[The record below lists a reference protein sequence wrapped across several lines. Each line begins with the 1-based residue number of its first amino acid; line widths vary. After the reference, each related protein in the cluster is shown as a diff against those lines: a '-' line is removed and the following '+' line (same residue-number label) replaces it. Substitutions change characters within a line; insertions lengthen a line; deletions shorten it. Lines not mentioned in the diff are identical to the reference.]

1 MERYDASEGEEEVR
15 LSAASQTERS
25 GLLGRGA
32 GSSNKKKKNKGKYD
46 SGLGELDTDFDEDN
60 EQVVFSVGE
69 TKRPS
74 GKDGAF
80 DNHYSQ
86 ITPKSYQF
94 KALFRKNFKLQ
105 LRQRCT
111 LCCQIVVPL
120 LLILYVGAMQLLFNS
135 LLDDNKGW
143 KDPEVKMPVALNQS
157 WTYFIGDPLPQ
168 SVPDLG
174 YLSITGDKGG
184 MLSSIN
190 QTKYFTPNGTAY
202 HMPFLL
208 PYSSRAKLQTEIK
221 SMKDRF
227 SAALQSGGEIESF
240 LAAPFAALAFSFR
253 NVSTQGTPHL
263 SFELQREQQYPYI
276 IAYQGDSSSELGV
289 AGIILMASA
298 WLVASINLVVKTLLQ
313 GFPYEDLPL
322 NIDVGSF
329 TATLTYPL
337 IMSWLLPVYVY
348 NIVLEKQE
356 KLREMMKMMG
366 LKMIN
371 YWIVTFLYNAILY
384 LAVLVIVYC
393 FSYGFGFAIFTQGSV
408 PATLFLFLLWG
419 NAQIAVAFFLSS
431 IFNSTRFATIF
442 CYFLVII
449 QAILSFVINA
459 TVFKDDNA
467 PFFWNLWPPFA
478 FFRAIYVLGA
488 QCGRGECP
496 ETSDYDFSNE
506 IVHIFLFLIFTSF
519 FFYLLAFYLDAV
531 LPKQFGVSK
540 KPWFFLT
547 PIIKL
552 FRRSAGSSA
561 VGRSVQA
568 DEENLALLEPKRSVT
583 QTVEALEE
591 PDDVARE
598 RQKVYD
604 AQIDA
609 DCPVIIRDLRKEYG
623 ARFGKSKKVA
633 VQNLT
638 LSMQKGECFGLLG
651 PNGAGK
657 TTTLS
662 ILTGLFP
669 PSSGTAHIGGF
680 DIRTDIDKVHRVMG
694 VCPQFDTLWLDLTCE
709 ETLLFY
715 ARLKGVAGKDESEH
729 TMQSLNMVGLQ
740 DFPKR
745 LVKDL
750 SGGMRRRLSVAVSLV
765 GNPRIVFLD
774 EPTTGLDPESRRHLW
789 DVLAQVKTDRCM
801 ILTTHSMEEADVLC
815 TTIGIMSNGCLRCV
829 GPQQDL
835 KTRFGQGYT
844 LTLNYPPEAENQV
857 TAFVRELL
865 PSASLVEKFAGNA
878 TYQIPST
885 NLVISELFEVME
897 EKKDEAGITDWGI
910 SQTSLEDVFLTIV
923 RNDEGGIGFTS

>member
-1 MERYDASEGEEEVR
+1 
-15 LSAASQTERS
+15 
-25 GLLGRGA
+25 
-32 GSSNKKKKNKGKYD
+32 
-46 SGLGELDTDFDEDN
+46 
-60 EQVVFSVGE
+60 
-69 TKRPS
+69 
-74 GKDGAF
+74 
-80 DNHYSQ
+80 
-86 ITPKSYQF
+86 
-94 KALFRKNFKLQ
+94 
-105 LRQRCT
+105 
-111 LCCQIVVPL
+111 
-120 LLILYVGAMQLLFNS
+120 
-135 LLDDNKGW
+135 
-143 KDPEVKMPVALNQS
+143 
-157 WTYFIGDPLPQ
+157 
-168 SVPDLG
+168 
-174 YLSITGDKGG
+174 
-184 MLSSIN
+184 
-190 QTKYFTPNGTAY
+190 
-202 HMPFLL
+202 
-208 PYSSRAKLQTEIK
+208 
-221 SMKDRF
+221 
-227 SAALQSGGEIESF
+227 
-240 LAAPFAALAFSFR
+240 
-253 NVSTQGTPHL
+253 
-263 SFELQREQQYPYI
+263 
-276 IAYQGDSSSELGV
+276 
-289 AGIILMASA
+289 MASA

-623 ARFGKSKKVA
+623 ARFGYLTSSWHGHVEMWSKKVA

-651 PNGAGK
+651 PNGAGLSPRIPTITTLHPRK

-729 TMQSLNMVGLQ
+729 TMQSLNM

-801 ILTTHSMEEADVLC
+801 ILTTHSMEEAD
-815 TTIGIMSNGCLRCV
+815 
-829 GPQQDL
+829 QDL

-897 EKKDEAGITDWGI
+897 EKKDEADILFQPLLITDWGI